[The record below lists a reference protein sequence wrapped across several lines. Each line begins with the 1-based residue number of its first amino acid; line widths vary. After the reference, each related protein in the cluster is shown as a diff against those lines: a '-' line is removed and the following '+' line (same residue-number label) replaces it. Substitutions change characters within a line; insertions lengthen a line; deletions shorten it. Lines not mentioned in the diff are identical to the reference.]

1 MCTARQHFRHG
12 SYRNGA
18 IRVKKKKREKNVRTL
33 LLIRVSSVKRVARGR
48 KGGGRRVPVK
58 RRNRGCSP
66 RNFPP
71 TRSTFLPFCESFQ
84 STRVATST
92 NQRGWER
99 QKRTRDARRCNMR
112 EYVHARISEHSCIR
126 RFLAGNARRRKR
138 NEFLSDSPPSAQH
151 KSRRL
156 SFTRTFPPCAS
167 MLKAKEN
174 RKAGW
179 RQAEQRSH
187 HCYPRNANCEM

>member
-1 MCTARQHFRHG
+1 MCTARSHFRHR

-18 IRVKKKKREKNVRTL
+18 IRVQKKKKVRTL
-33 LLIRVSSVKRVARGR
+33 LLIRASSVKRVARGR

-71 TRSTFLPFCESFQ
+71 TRPTFLPFCESLQ

-99 QKRTRDARRCNMR
+99 QKRTRDTRRCNMR
-112 EYVHARISEHSCIR
+112 EYVHARSSEHGCIR

-138 NEFLSDSPPSAQH
+138 NEFLSDSPSAQH

-174 RKAGW
+174 RKAG
-179 RQAEQRSH
+179 
-187 HCYPRNANCEM
+187 